1 MEEPF
6 PLNKNG
12 GTTIPCLVPHEDVSQ
27 LPGYEEEELFGT
39 HVAQQELVADEEGQ
53 VKKNTGEE
61 VERNASPTEI
71 FFDLILA
78 ATTAK
83 LAKILEPGLSSRPKQ
98 MLYFVIIFQ
107 LIYESW
113 LQVRLTARQRALLAD
128 KA

>member
-1 MEEPF
+1 MEEPL

-12 GTTIPCLVPHEDVSQ
+12 GIAIPCLVPHEDVNQ

-39 HVAQQELVADEEGQ
+39 HVAQQELVADEKGQ
-53 VKKNTGEE
+53 VIRNTGEE
-61 VERNASPTEI
+61 VERNPSPTEI

-78 ATTAK
+78 STTAK
-83 LAKILEPGLSSRPKQ
+83 LAQILESGLASRPVQ

-113 LQVRLTARQRALLAD
+113 LQVPSHS
-128 KA
+128 